1 MASSKPA
8 AKPAS
13 TSTNSRVPVPE
24 AVTPKTADTKP
35 KYQSLQDRARSY
47 ADERAKTGVGM
58 YGTRT
63 GKAAEYDAMAKS
75 EVERLRGNYPTKG
88 RGVIETRNLD
98 KDTLLPKRGM
108 KKGGDVKGWGS
119 ARGARKAK
127 IY

>member
-1 MASSKPA
+1 MSQTYHTHKRTIPIHL
-8 AKPAS
+8 K
-13 TSTNSRVPVPE
+13 R
-24 AVTPKTADTKP
+24 
-35 KYQSLQDRARSY
+35 LQAIHQ
-47 ADERAKTGVGM
+47 
-58 YGTRT
+58 
-63 GKAAEYDAMAKS
+63 S